1 MYTLSTNFSAYLKE
15 LKSKQGIAHY
25 LQDIVDL
32 LVTEG
37 TVVQDIDKVLGKYA
51 IQDFDAIKIES
62 IDLLLD
68 YANHILEDSAICAQ
82 EAQDYEVLKRVFR
95 IREGEFL
102 QHRSFQV
109 NEILKKEFIR
119 IYSDNFVDLK
129 EELQKVNLQALFNLS
144 YDQFEE
150 IKQDEV
156 IKALLHGANPVNL
169 SIAKIPKGFR
179 V

>member
-1 MYTLSTNFSAYLKE
+1 MYTLSAHFSEYLNE

-32 LVTEG
+32 LVVEG
-37 TVVQDIDKVLGKYA
+37 TVVQDIDKVLGRYA
-51 IQDFDAIKIES
+51 IQDFDTIKIES
-62 IDLLLD
+62 IDLLID
-68 YANHILEDSAICAQ
+68 YANYILEDSVICDQ
-82 EAQDYEVLKRVFR
+82 EALDFEILKKVFR

-119 IYSDNFVDLK
+119 IYSDNFVDQK
-129 EELQKVNLQALFNLS
+129 EELEKVNLQALFNLS

-156 IKALLHGANPVNL
+156 IKALLHGANPEDL
-169 SIAKIPKGFR
+169 SIATIPKGFR